1 VARRRA
7 RCAERLKAASTDLQ
21 VFKQAKGEG
30 QNEEPKTALGVTI
43 PPSLLLLADQVI
55 E

>member
-7 RCAERLKAASTDLQ
+7 RRAERLKAARTNLQ

-30 QNEEPKTALGVTI
+30 QDEEPKTALGVTI
-43 PPSLLLLADQVI
+43 PLSLLLRADEVI
-55 E
+55 Q